1 MHECKRLY
9 IEGDVRYSTLRAH
22 KTSGAPSLSANTPH
36 AEERRAPLILLVTRS
51 ALAADLGRACAE
63 GSPHVAPVAP
73 AAIKALAPEAH
84 HLPKVVGQRVA
95 ARAGAVGLLARR
107 GALAAD
113 LCLARAERVPHVASG
128 ASVAPVAAALVA
140 LAPPKWRHVWALR

>member
-36 AEERRAPLILLVTRS
+36 AEERRAPLILFVTRN
-51 ALAADLGRACAE
+51 ALAADLW
-63 GSPHVAPVAP
+63 
-73 AAIKALAPEAH
+73 
-84 HLPKVVGQRVA
+84 
-95 ARAGAVGLLARR
+95 
-107 GALAAD
+107 
-113 LCLARAERVPHVASG
+113 LARAERVPHVASG

-140 LAPPKWRHVWALR
+140 LAPPKWRHVRASW